1 MERGFSLN
9 IVSTVIS
16 HSTPTCVSK
25 ELAERCSGFVTTIV
39 MQVSLIHLLE
49 QDLVLCNLKFS
60 WKLAEPAEGLV
71 GLCVCYCHIKLFWFL
86 KPGSIHAL
94 KFSIIRDLIAFL
106 CLDSSSIVEKAD

>member
-9 IVSTVIS
+9 NVSTVIS

-39 MQVSLIHLLE
+39 MQ
-49 QDLVLCNLKFS
+49 FS

-71 GLCVCYCHIKLFWFL
+71 ELC
-86 KPGSIHAL
+86 S
-94 KFSIIRDLIAFL
+94 L
-106 CLDSSSIVEKAD
+106 CSWRAM

>member
-9 IVSTVIS
+9 SVSTVIS

-49 QDLVLCNLKFS
+49 
-60 WKLAEPAEGLV
+60 
-71 GLCVCYCHIKLFWFL
+71 HIKLFWFL
-86 KPGSIHAL
+86 KPGSIHAP

>member
-39 MQVSLIHLLE
+39 MQ
-49 QDLVLCNLKFS
+49 
-60 WKLAEPAEGLV
+60 
-71 GLCVCYCHIKLFWFL
+71 
-86 KPGSIHAL
+86 PGSIHAP

>member
-49 QDLVLCNLKFS
+49 
-60 WKLAEPAEGLV
+60 
-71 GLCVCYCHIKLFWFL
+71 HIKLFWFL
-86 KPGSIHAL
+86 KPGSINAP

>member
-9 IVSTVIS
+9 IVSTVFS

-39 MQVSLIHLLE
+39 MQVSLIHLL
-49 QDLVLCNLKFS
+49 FS

-71 GLCVCYCHIKLFWFL
+71 GLCSLCSWRAMRGVCFCHIKLFWFL

-106 CLDSSSIVEKAD
+106 CLHSSSIVEKAD

>member
-16 HSTPTCVSK
+16 QSTPTCVSK

-39 MQVSLIHLLE
+39 MQVSLIHLL
-49 QDLVLCNLKFS
+49 
-60 WKLAEPAEGLV
+60 
-71 GLCVCYCHIKLFWFL
+71 LFWFL
-86 KPGSIHAL
+86 KPGSIHAP

-106 CLDSSSIVEKAD
+106 SLNSSSIVEKAD

>member
-49 QDLVLCNLKFS
+49 Q
-60 WKLAEPAEGLV
+60 G
-71 GLCVCYCHIKLFWFL
+71 VCFCHIKLFWFL
-86 KPGSIHAL
+86 KPGSIHAP